1 MKIEGYTDRQVEIIE
16 AATRRID
23 QYGIQNLTIK
33 NLASDINVTEPA
45 LYRHF
50 KSKNDILMS
59 LLNYFITRME
69 NRISSISLNKEKS
82 PSENLIDL
90 FNFQFKTFTERP
102 AVVSVIF
109 AENIFHF
116 DEGLSLKVSQIL
128 ELMQGYVEKN
138 IVKGQLN
145 GDFSKQIHPSTL
157 STILLGGIRLT
168 VLKWKL
174 SGNQTDLIKDGKDVV
189 NGVLKMIKTK

>member
-23 QYGIQNLTIK
+23 RYGIQNLTIK

-69 NRISSISLNKEKS
+69 NRISSISINKEKS

-174 SGNQTDLIKDGKDVV
+174 SGNKTDLIKDGKDVV

>member
-174 SGNQTDLIKDGKDVV
+174 SGNKTDLIKDGKDVV

>member
-1 MKIEGYTDRQVEIIE
+1 
-16 AATRRID
+16 
-23 QYGIQNLTIK
+23 
-33 NLASDINVTEPA
+33 
-45 LYRHF
+45 
-50 KSKNDILMS
+50 
-59 LLNYFITRME
+59 ME

-174 SGNQTDLIKDGKDVV
+174 SGKDVV

>member
-1 MKIEGYTDRQVEIIE
+1 MKIEGYTDRQIEIIE

-23 QYGIQNLTIK
+23 RYGIQNLTIK
-33 NLASDINVTEPA
+33 NLAADIKVTEPA

-59 LLNYFITRME
+59 LLNYFIARME
-69 NRISSISLNKEKS
+69 KRISSLSVNSQKS

-116 DEGLSLKVSQIL
+116 DEGLSIKVAQIL
-128 ELMQGYVEKN
+128 DLMQGYVEQN
-138 IVKGQLN
+138 ILNGQSN
-145 GDFSKQIHPSTL
+145 GDFNAEIQSSTL
-157 STILLGGIRLT
+157 ATILLGGIRLT

-174 SGNQTDLIKDGKDVV
+174 SGNKTDLIKDGRAVV

>member
-33 NLASDINVTEPA
+33 NLASDIKVTEPA

-69 NRISSISLNKEKS
+69 HRISSISHDNEKS

-174 SGNQTDLIKDGKDVV
+174 SGNKTDLIKDGKDVV

>member
-1 MKIEGYTDRQVEIIE
+1 MKIEGYTNRQIEIIE

-33 NLASDINVTEPA
+33 NLAADIKVTEPA

-59 LLNYFITRME
+59 LLNYFIARME
-69 NRISSISLNKEKS
+69 NRISSLSVNNQKT

-116 DEGLSLKVSQIL
+116 DEGLSIKVAQIL
-128 ELMQGYVEKN
+128 DLMQGYVEEN
-138 IVKGQLN
+138 IVNGQSK
-145 GDFSKQIHPSTL
+145 GDFNAEIPSLTL
-157 STILLGGIRLT
+157 ATILLGGIRLT

-174 SGNQTDLIKDGKDVV
+174 SGNKTDLIKDGRAVV

>member
-23 QYGIQNLTIK
+23 RYGIQNLTIK

-174 SGNQTDLIKDGKDVV
+174 SGNKTDLIKDGKDVV

>member
-1 MKIEGYTDRQVEIIE
+1 MKIEGYTDRQIEIIE

-33 NLASDINVTEPA
+33 NLAADIKVTEPA

-59 LLNYFITRME
+59 LLNYFIARME
-69 NRISSISLNKEKS
+69 NRISSLSVNNQKS

-90 FNFQFKTFTERP
+90 FNFQLKSFTERP

-116 DEGLSLKVSQIL
+116 DEGLSIKVAQIL
-128 ELMQGYVEKN
+128 DMMQGYVEQN
-138 IVKGQLN
+138 IVKGQSI
-145 GDFSKQIHPSTL
+145 GDFNAEIQSSTL
-157 STILLGGIRLT
+157 ATILLGGIRLT

-174 SGNQTDLIKDGKDVV
+174 SGNKTDLIKDGRAVF

>member
-23 QYGIQNLTIK
+23 RYGIQNLTIK

-145 GDFSKQIHPSTL
+145 GDFSKQIHPCTL

-174 SGNQTDLIKDGKDVV
+174 SGNKTDLIKDGKDVV

>member
-1 MKIEGYTDRQVEIIE
+1 MKIEGYTDRQIEIIE

-23 QYGIQNLTIK
+23 RYGIQNLTIK
-33 NLASDINVTEPA
+33 NLAADIKVTEPA

-59 LLNYFITRME
+59 LLNYFIARME
-69 NRISSISLNKEKS
+69 KRISSLSVNSQKS
-82 PSENLIDL
+82 PYENLIDL
-90 FNFQFKTFTERP
+90 FNFQLKTFTERP

-116 DEGLSLKVSQIL
+116 DEGLSIKVAQIL
-128 ELMQGYVEKN
+128 DLMQGYVEQN
-138 IVKGQLN
+138 ILNGQSN
-145 GDFSKQIHPSTL
+145 GDFNTEIQSSTL
-157 STILLGGIRLT
+157 ATILLGGIRLT

-174 SGNQTDLIKDGKDVV
+174 SGNKTDLIKDGRAVV

>member
-90 FNFQFKTFTERP
+90 FNFQFKTFIERP

-174 SGNQTDLIKDGKDVV
+174 SGNKTDLIKDGKDVV

>member
-1 MKIEGYTDRQVEIIE
+1 MKIEGYTDRQIEIIE

-23 QYGIQNLTIK
+23 RYGIQNLTIK
-33 NLASDINVTEPA
+33 NLAADIKVTEPA

-59 LLNYFITRME
+59 LLNYFIARME
-69 NRISSISLNKEKS
+69 KRISSLSVNSQKS

-116 DEGLSLKVSQIL
+116 DEGLSIKVAQIL
-128 ELMQGYVEKN
+128 DLMQGYVEQN
-138 IVKGQLN
+138 ILN
-145 GDFSKQIHPSTL
+145 GQSKGDFNAEIQSSTL
-157 STILLGGIRLT
+157 ATILLGGIRLT

-174 SGNQTDLIKDGKDVV
+174 SGNKTDLIKDGRAVV
-189 NGVLKMIKTK
+189 NGVLNMIKTK

>member
-138 IVKGQLN
+138 ILKGQLN

-174 SGNQTDLIKDGKDVV
+174 SGNKTDLIKDGKDVV

>member
-157 STILLGGIRLT
+157 SYILLGGIRLT

-174 SGNQTDLIKDGKDVV
+174 SGNKTDLIKDGKDVV

>member
-174 SGNQTDLIKDGKDVV
+174 SGNKTNLIKDGKDVV

>member
-1 MKIEGYTDRQVEIIE
+1 MKIEGYTDRQIEIIE

-145 GDFSKQIHPSTL
+145 GDFSNQIHPSTL

-174 SGNQTDLIKDGKDVV
+174 SGNKTDLIKDGKDVV

>member
-1 MKIEGYTDRQVEIIE
+1 MKIEGYTDRQIEIIE

-33 NLASDINVTEPA
+33 NLAADIKVTEPA

-59 LLNYFITRME
+59 LLNYFIARME
-69 NRISSISLNKEKS
+69 NRISSLSVNNQKT
-82 PSENLIDL
+82 PSENLIEL

-116 DEGLSLKVSQIL
+116 DEGLSIKVAQIL
-128 ELMQGYVEKN
+128 DLMQGYVEQN
-138 IVKGQLN
+138 IVNGQSK
-145 GDFSKQIHPSTL
+145 GDFNAEIPSLTL
-157 STILLGGIRLT
+157 ATILLGGIRLT

-174 SGNQTDLIKDGKDVV
+174 SGNKTDLIKDGRAVV

>member
-1 MKIEGYTDRQVEIIE
+1 MKIEGYTDRQIEIIE

-33 NLASDINVTEPA
+33 NLAADIKVTEPA

-59 LLNYFITRME
+59 LLNYFIARME
-69 NRISSISLNKEKS
+69 DRISSLSVNHQKT

-116 DEGLSLKVSQIL
+116 DEGLSIKVAQIL
-128 ELMQGYVEKN
+128 DLMQGYVEQN
-138 IVKGQLN
+138 IVNGQSK
-145 GDFSKQIHPSTL
+145 GDFNAEIPSLTL
-157 STILLGGIRLT
+157 ATILLGGIRLT

-174 SGNQTDLIKDGKDVV
+174 SGNKTDLIKDGRAVV

>member
-90 FNFQFKTFTERP
+90 FNFQFKTFTDRP

-174 SGNQTDLIKDGKDVV
+174 SGNKTDLIKDGKDVV

>member
-1 MKIEGYTDRQVEIIE
+1 MKIEGYTDRQIEIIE

-23 QYGIQNLTIK
+23 RYGIQNLTIK
-33 NLASDINVTEPA
+33 NLAADIKVTEPA

-59 LLNYFITRME
+59 LLNYFIARME
-69 NRISSISLNKEKS
+69 KRISSLSVNSQKS

-116 DEGLSLKVSQIL
+116 DEGLSIKVAQIL
-128 ELMQGYVEKN
+128 DLMQGYVEQN
-138 IVKGQLN
+138 ILNGQSN
-145 GDFSKQIHPSTL
+145 GDFNAEIHSSTL
-157 STILLGGIRLT
+157 ATILLGGIRLT

-174 SGNQTDLIKDGKDVV
+174 SGNKTDLIKDGRAVV

>member
-116 DEGLSLKVSQIL
+116 DEGLSIKVSQIL

-174 SGNQTDLIKDGKDVV
+174 SGNKTDLIKDGKDVV

>member
-1 MKIEGYTDRQVEIIE
+1 MKIEGYTDRQIEIIE

-33 NLASDINVTEPA
+33 NLAADIKVTEPA

-59 LLNYFITRME
+59 LLNYFIARME
-69 NRISSISLNKEKS
+69 NRISSLSVNNQKT

-116 DEGLSLKVSQIL
+116 DEGLSIKVAQIL
-128 ELMQGYVEKN
+128 DLMQGYVEQN
-138 IVKGQLN
+138 IVNGQSK
-145 GDFSKQIHPSTL
+145 GDFNAEIPSLTL
-157 STILLGGIRLT
+157 ATILLGGIRLT

-174 SGNQTDLIKDGKDVV
+174 SGNKTDLIKDGRAVV

>member
-69 NRISSISLNKEKS
+69 KRISSISLNKEKS
-82 PSENLIDL
+82 PSEILIDL

-174 SGNQTDLIKDGKDVV
+174 SGNKTDLIKDGKDVV

>member
-1 MKIEGYTDRQVEIIE
+1 MKIEGYTDRQIEIIE

-174 SGNQTDLIKDGKDVV
+174 SGNKTDLIKDGKDVV

>member
-1 MKIEGYTDRQVEIIE
+1 MKIEGYTDRQIEIIE

-23 QYGIQNLTIK
+23 RYGIQNLTIK
-33 NLASDINVTEPA
+33 NLAADIKVTEPA

-59 LLNYFITRME
+59 LLNYFIARME
-69 NRISSISLNKEKS
+69 KRISSLSVNSQKS

-116 DEGLSLKVSQIL
+116 DEGLSIKVAQIL
-128 ELMQGYVEKN
+128 DLMQGYVEQN
-138 IVKGQLN
+138 ILN
-145 GDFSKQIHPSTL
+145 GQSKGDFNAEIQSSTL
-157 STILLGGIRLT
+157 ATILLGGIRLT

-174 SGNQTDLIKDGKDVV
+174 SGNKTDLIKDGRAVV

>member
-1 MKIEGYTDRQVEIIE
+1 MKIEGYTDRQIEIIE

-23 QYGIQNLTIK
+23 RYGIQNLTIK
-33 NLASDINVTEPA
+33 NLAADIKVTEPA

-59 LLNYFITRME
+59 LLNYFIARME
-69 NRISSISLNKEKS
+69 KRISSLSVNSQKS

-116 DEGLSLKVSQIL
+116 DEGLSIKVAQIL
-128 ELMQGYVEKN
+128 DLMQGYVEQN
-138 IVKGQLN
+138 ILN
-145 GDFSKQIHPSTL
+145 GQSKGDFNAEIQSSTL
-157 STILLGGIRLT
+157 ATILLGGIRLT

-174 SGNQTDLIKDGKDVV
+174 SGNKTDLIKDGRAVV
-189 NGVLKMIKTK
+189 NGILKMIKTK

>member
-1 MKIEGYTDRQVEIIE
+1 MKIEVYTDSQVEIIE

-138 IVKGQLN
+138 IVKGQLI

-174 SGNQTDLIKDGKDVV
+174 SGNKTDLIKDGKDVV

>member
-138 IVKGQLN
+138 IVKGQLI

-174 SGNQTDLIKDGKDVV
+174 SGNKTDLIKDGKDVV

>member
-1 MKIEGYTDRQVEIIE
+1 MKIEGYTDRQIEIIE

-33 NLASDINVTEPA
+33 NLAADIKVTEPA

-59 LLNYFITRME
+59 LLNYFIARME
-69 NRISSISLNKEKS
+69 NRISSLSVNNQKT
-82 PSENLIDL
+82 PSESLIDL

-116 DEGLSLKVSQIL
+116 DEGLSIKVAQIL
-128 ELMQGYVEKN
+128 DLMQGYVEQN
-138 IVKGQLN
+138 IVNGQSK
-145 GDFSKQIHPSTL
+145 GDFNAEIPSLTL
-157 STILLGGIRLT
+157 ATILLGGIRLT

-174 SGNQTDLIKDGKDVV
+174 SGNKTDLIKEGRAVV

>member
-1 MKIEGYTDRQVEIIE
+1 MKIEGYTDRQIEIIE

-33 NLASDINVTEPA
+33 NLAADIKVTEPA

-59 LLNYFITRME
+59 LLNYFIARME
-69 NRISSISLNKEKS
+69 NRISSLSVNNQKT

-116 DEGLSLKVSQIL
+116 DEGLSIKVAQIL
-128 ELMQGYVEKN
+128 DLMQGYVEEN
-138 IVKGQLN
+138 IVNGQSK
-145 GDFSKQIHPSTL
+145 GDFNAEIPSSTL
-157 STILLGGIRLT
+157 ATILLGGIRLT

-174 SGNQTDLIKDGKDVV
+174 SGNKTDLIKEGRAVV

>member
-1 MKIEGYTDRQVEIIE
+1 MKIEGYTNRQIEIIE

-33 NLASDINVTEPA
+33 NLAADIKVTEPA

-59 LLNYFITRME
+59 LLNYFIARME
-69 NRISSISLNKEKS
+69 NRISSLSVNNQKT

-90 FNFQFKTFTERP
+90 FNFQFKIFTERP

-116 DEGLSLKVSQIL
+116 DEGLSIKVAQIL
-128 ELMQGYVEKN
+128 DLMQGYVEEN
-138 IVKGQLN
+138 IVNGQSK
-145 GDFSKQIHPSTL
+145 GDFNAEIPSSTL
-157 STILLGGIRLT
+157 ATILLGGIRLT

-174 SGNQTDLIKDGKDVV
+174 SGNKTDLIKEGRAVV

>member
-128 ELMQGYVEKN
+128 ELMQGYVERN

-174 SGNQTDLIKDGKDVV
+174 SGNKTDLLKDGKDVV

>member
-1 MKIEGYTDRQVEIIE
+1 MKIEGYTDRQIEIIE

-23 QYGIQNLTIK
+23 RYGIQNLTIK
-33 NLASDINVTEPA
+33 NLAADIKVTEPA

-59 LLNYFITRME
+59 LLNYFIARME
-69 NRISSISLNKEKS
+69 NRISSLSVNKQKS
-82 PSENLIDL
+82 PAENLIDL

-116 DEGLSLKVSQIL
+116 DEGLSIKVAQIL
-128 ELMQGYVEKN
+128 DLMQGYVEQN
-138 IVKGQLN
+138 ILN
-145 GDFSKQIHPSTL
+145 GQSKGDFNAEIQSSTL
-157 STILLGGIRLT
+157 ATILLGGIRLT

-174 SGNQTDLIKDGKDVV
+174 SGNKTDLIQDGRAVV

>member
-128 ELMQGYVEKN
+128 ELMQGYVERN

-174 SGNQTDLIKDGKDVV
+174 SGNKTDLIKDGKDVV